1 MKDFIV
7 IVLGMTIVAFALIA
21 YVIAGFRDINK
32 TDKCKSFEH
41 ISGIRT
47 AIIDGNCYKFDNNTF
62 VKVTFEELDK

>member
-7 IVLGMTIVAFALIA
+7 MVLGMIIVVLALMS

-32 TDKCKSFEH
+32 TDKCKNFEH

-47 AIIDGNCYKFDNNTF
+47 AILDGNCYKFANNTF
-62 VKVTFEELDK
+62 VKINFEELDE